1 MTRSTPLAYVMP
13 GPMLIIETSVFTRR
27 VQALL
32 QDEEYRLL
40 QLHLAGQPNAGAV
53 IQGTGGLRKV
63 RWSVGARGKRGGVR
77 VIYHWSKPLDRI
89 LMLLI
94 YSKAERDD
102 LTRAQIGILRK
113 IVEEEYP

>member
-1 MTRSTPLAYVMP
+1 
-13 GPMLIIETSVFTRR
+13 MLLIETAVFTRR

-32 QDEEYRLL
+32 QDDEYRLL
-40 QLHLAGQPNAGAV
+40 QLHLAGQPDAGPV
-53 IQGTGGLRKV
+53 IKGAGGLRKA

-77 VIYHWSKPLDRI
+77 VIYYWAKPQDRI

-113 IVEEEYP
+113 IVEDEYS